1 MEWGVCLLCFFGPL
15 VTKRPPKDHIAA
27 RMRVAHTHHTHQARA
42 VCHVTRQDNKTDAPP
57 EAHPQ
62 QTNDSVGD
70 CRPNQQSEHA
80 STTERRLN
88 HPTASVARARS
99 EAWRG
104 RQGGCPKTRGKLPA
118 SGERPRSRA
127 DRETW
132 SCAAVKTC
140 SVRGTRKK
148 TRVRYLDGCVVCR
161 TPRYFHPHS
170 RRQKYIN

>member
-1 MEWGVCLLCFFGPL
+1 MIRGGVLVEWGVCLLCFFGPL

-27 RMRVAHTHHTHQARA
+27 RVRVAHTHHTHQARA

-88 HPTASVARARS
+88 HPTAR
-99 EAWRG
+99 RG
-104 RQGGCPKTRGKLPA
+104 A
-118 SGERPRSRA
+118 
-127 DRETW
+127 
-132 SCAAVKTC
+132 CAK
-140 SVRGTRKK
+140 
-148 TRVRYLDGCVVCR
+148 
-161 TPRYFHPHS
+161 
-170 RRQKYIN
+170 